1 MAAITMT
8 ETSDNPYLGKSHV
21 FSKSYNSDK
30 SKETFTWKCWPQ
42 EVPYSYT
49 YYGKSYSGYYTGGTS
64 SKPGG
69 ILRGSNLTRYTRRG
83 IFEGIR
89 IHQIRWR
96 KMVVLG
102 KLKATVKFQMKAMQ
116 QFQYQLLQMEIN
128 LRYKLLTNYVQW
140 DSLIGISHSSGSV
153 LKVVHIT

>member
-8 ETSDNPYLGKSHV
+8 ETSDSPYLGKSHV

-69 ILRGSNLTRYTRRG
+69 ILRGSELTRYTRRG

-89 IHQIRWR
+89 IHQIKWR
-96 KMVVLG
+96 KNEKITRRCYYG
-102 KLKATVKFQMKAMQ
+102 TYTWRNFAFCAG
-116 QFQYQLLQMEIN
+116 YG
-128 LRYKLLTNYVQW
+128 YTN
-140 DSLIGISHSSGSV
+140 
-153 LKVVHIT
+153 KTA